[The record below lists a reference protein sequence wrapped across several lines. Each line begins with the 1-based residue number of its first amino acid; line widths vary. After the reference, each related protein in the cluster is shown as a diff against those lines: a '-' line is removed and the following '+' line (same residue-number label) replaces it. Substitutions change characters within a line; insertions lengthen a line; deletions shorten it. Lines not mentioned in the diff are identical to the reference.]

1 MEIEIEQGIEIPIP
15 HAEKMTP
22 INRSILHTMKIM
34 NVGESFFVQKKY
46 PAACVFVSVHG
57 RKLLRKFTVK
67 RENTGLEGEGV
78 RIWRT
83 E

>member
-1 MEIEIEQGIEIPIP
+1 MEIEIERGIEIPIP
-15 HAEKMTP
+15 HAGKMTP
-22 INRSILHTMKIM
+22 INKSILHTMKIM

-46 PAACVFVSVHG
+46 PTACVFVSTHG
-57 RKLLRKFTVK
+57 RKLLRKFTVQ

>member
-1 MEIEIEQGIEIPIP
+1 MEIEIEKGIEIPIP

-46 PAACVFVSVHG
+46 QG
-57 RKLLRKFTVK
+57 YQ
-67 RENTGLEGEGV
+67 
-78 RIWRT
+78 
-83 E
+83 